1 MATGPQGQR
10 SLRQLGLGRG
20 SRIVINI
27 SGGEASL
34 GNEVSRLID
43 EQDEMMAAE
52 DEARLAAEDRGL
64 QAAVD
69 REWQKSFPDMTAE
82 QVWNCRPPFAVAFL
96 NSFPNKYQGRQLE
109 ALPAEMPAAEL
120 PATSNET
127 PASSSQ
133 TPPADAQT
141 RCVSSVGAMR
151 D

>member
-82 QVWNCRPPFAVAFL
+82 PPCCRMARD
-96 NSFPNKYQGRQLE
+96 GI
-109 ALPAEMPAAEL
+109 
-120 PATSNET
+120 
-127 PASSSQ
+127 Q
-133 TPPADAQT
+133 TPSCSIPTFPSKLCDFARHPRLKADASG
-141 RCVSSVGAMR
+141 CVRGR
-151 D
+151 